1 MKKIYYILTII
12 AAALISCSDDTF
24 DKQQTDSLTIEKA
37 KAWFE
42 SNIGLQNLAN
52 QMRAPNND
60 STDLKPLLNWEM
72 AELDNDSVWSV
83 VELPW
88 EYENGF
94 VQVAN
99 SEVSNYAELQNDRS
113 VIKQVIRLVVLQN
126 KKNR

>member
-52 QMRAPNND
+52 
-60 STDLKPLLNWEM
+60 K
-72 AELDNDSVWSV
+72 
-83 VELPW
+83 
-88 EYENGF
+88 
-94 VQVAN
+94 
-99 SEVSNYAELQNDRS
+99 
-113 VIKQVIRLVVLQN
+113 
-126 KKNR
+126 